1 MVVICL
7 AYMLEIAFC
16 KRTNNFG
23 SFCCCYVPHAQDLYL
38 ELIVGEAKAC
48 RSLSQG
54 QAGLRSKFQ
63 ASHGYADKPCSNN
76 SKTLN
81 TKQ

>member
-1 MVVICL
+1 MQIS
-7 AYMLEIAFC
+7 I
-16 KRTNNFG
+16 
-23 SFCCCYVPHAQDLYL
+23 
-38 ELIVGEAKAC
+38 
-48 RSLSQG
+48 QG

-76 SKTLN
+76 SKTPN

>member
-1 MVVICL
+1 MVVISL
-7 AYMLEIAFC
+7 TYMLEIAFC

-23 SFCCCYVPHAQDLYL
+23 SFCCCYVPHAQDSHL
-38 ELIVGEAKAC
+38 ELISRGGKGMQI
-48 RSLSQG
+48 SIQG

-63 ASHGYADKPCSNN
+63 ASHGYADKPYSNN
-76 SKTLN
+76 SKTPN